1 MVIDKKEISTSLK
14 FIIMLSFLVYA
25 AILVAS
31 LVMRWS
37 KTHLFE
43 MCLTAIFVLWV
54 IFILLKNF
62 NYILYNSDG
71 PKLTIRYTSLLP
83 LSSGNFSV
91 EIPKK
96 DFVKAEIVNS
106 IFSFRKNLV
115 LYIRTPQGVAK
126 YPKINISILK
136 KEEIIKLR
144 KDLNIE

>member
-1 MVIDKKEISTSLK
+1 
-14 FIIMLSFLVYA
+14 MLF
-25 AILVAS
+25 
-31 LVMRWS
+31 R
-37 KTHLFE
+37 
-43 MCLTAIFVLWV
+43 
-54 IFILLKNF
+54 
-62 NYILYNSDG
+62 
-71 PKLTIRYTSLLP
+71 
-83 LSSGNFSV
+83 SV

-106 IFSFRKNLV
+106 IFGFRKNLV

>member
-106 IFSFRKNLV
+106 IFGFRKNLV